1 MTTQKYL
8 EALKSALRS
17 IRSNK
22 LRSFLTVLGVV
33 IGTFA
38 VIGLV
43 AIVSGLKA
51 EIKTEIVGLGAET
64 IDIVPAD
71 AKKSGGF
78 GAGAM
83 LSSFTAAESDAIK
96 RQAQSLEFYS
106 ETYQLMGNYSWGK
119 KEESSYLVG
128 ITADY
133 FKIRNR
139 HADLGRLFTNADSE
153 KRARVV
159 VIGEGLASEL
169 FGQAS
174 AIGKTI
180 KVNGTPFEVIGV
192 LEKETIKIGG
202 ADINKAAYIPAATAK
217 QSFSEAKIQEIVA
230 KVGPWATVDEAVRE
244 VEQILKVERPDKEF
258 SVLTQKDMI
267 ALLDRITGMISVAL
281 AGIASISLLVGGIGI
296 MNIMLV
302 SVTERTKE
310 IGLRKA
316 LGAEDRDILAQFL
329 IEAIVLCLMGGLIG
343 VLIAEAESI
352 LVSKYAQLPS
362 MIDLPTI
369 LAALSFSIT
378 VGLIFGTM
386 PAVKA
391 ARLDPIEALRHD

>member
-1 MTTQKYL
+1 MTIQKYL

-78 GAGAM
+78 SSGAM

-119 KEESSYLVG
+119 KEESSFLVG

-159 VIGEGLASEL
+159 VIGEGLTAAL

-174 AIGKTI
+174 PVGKTI
-180 KVNGTPFEVIGV
+180 KINGTPFEVIGV

-217 QSFSEAKIQEIVA
+217 QTFSEAKIQEIVA

-244 VEQILKVERPDKEF
+244 VEQILKKERPDKDF

-343 VLIAEAESI
+343 VLVAEAESI

-369 LAALSFSIT
+369 LAALGFSIT